1 MIRLKKYRR
10 GNAGA
15 EIRMHAY
22 AYLYVKRIRMSHKI
36 RDAGTILDKAR
47 QAEIESQREVKTNK
61 RKKES
66 AFTAKLSTR
75 LRSLSTKT
83 PGQEGNELN
92 RVSISDSNMP
102 F

>member
-22 AYLYVKRIRMSHKI
+22 AYLYVKRIRMSCKI

-61 RKKES
+61 RKK
-66 AFTAKLSTR
+66 
-75 LRSLSTKT
+75 
-83 PGQEGNELN
+83 
-92 RVSISDSNMP
+92 RVSIHCQAIDEAPIAQYKNP
-102 F
+102 RARRQRT